1 MTVTAKWET
10 VETGDGVAFD
20 AYVVRNR
27 SPNGHAIV
35 MLQELMGVNDVLR
48 DSAEMLAEEGFCVA
62 APDLFWRIRPHIE
75 LGYSKEDAKMAFS
88 YLEHFDERHAID
100 DIEATVRHIRSHAAE
115 ITHVHLMGFCLGGRL
130 AIMGAVACNVDSAIS
145 LYGVGIERHLD
156 ALVHAR
162 CPIQLH
168 FGGRDRY
175 VPSSAVAAIEQAS
188 TGRDVELYLY
198 SDASHGFFGRKRPG
212 YDPAAADIAWS
223 RARTFMQRV
232 GKA

>member
-10 VETGDGVAFD
+10 VETGDGAAFD
-20 AYVVRNR
+20 AYVVRNQ

-62 APDLFWRIRPHIE
+62 VPDLFWRIRPHIE
-75 LGYSKEDAKMAFS
+75 LGYSKEEAKMAFS
-88 YLEHFDERHAID
+88 YLEHFDEWRAIH
-100 DIEATVRHIRSHAAE
+100 DIEATVRHIRSHSAGIA
-115 ITHVHLMGFCLGGRL
+115 HVHLMGFCLGGRL
-130 AIMGAVACNVDSAIS
+130 AIMGASPCNVDSAIS

-156 ALVHAR
+156 ALTHAR

-175 VPSSAVAAIEQAS
+175 VSSSAVSAIEQAS
-188 TGRDVELYLY
+188 AGRDIEIYLY
-198 SDASHGFFGRKRPG
+198 PDASHGFFGRKRPG
-212 YDPAAADIAWS
+212 YDAAAADTAWS
-223 RARTFMQRV
+223 RARAFMQRIS
-232 GKA
+232 KA